1 MELYSVTLFY
11 HRKSIPSKIF
21 HYLVKDEKTAEEL
34 VEELRKPHYNHAD
47 EILKLYEQNE
57 MNYLAQTIRFPM
69 TWDFMHNG
77 DLVECET
84 EEEIARE
91 IIRFE
96 VFNYSIEK
104 VYFSPGNLVLTSTEI
119 PNMSC

>member
-1 MELYSVTLFY
+1 MEVYSVTLFY

-21 HYLVKDEKTAEEL
+21 HHLVKDEKTAEEL
-34 VEELRKPHYNHAD
+34 IEERREPHYGHAD

-57 MNYLAQTIRFPM
+57 IDYLFYTLRFPM
-69 TWDFMHNG
+69 TWDFMTNG
-77 DLVECET
+77 DMKECET
-84 EEEIARE
+84 DEEIVRE

-104 VYFSPGNLVLTSTEI
+104 VHFSPGNLVLTSMEI

>member
-1 MELYSVTLFY
+1 MEFYSVTLFY

-34 VEELRKPHYNHAD
+34 IEEFRKPHYKHAD

-57 MNYLAQTIRFPM
+57 VNYLLQTLRFPM

-77 DLVECET
+77 DMVECET
-84 EEEIARE
+84 EEEIVRE

-104 VYFSPGNLVLTSTEI
+104 VRFSPGNLVLTSTEI

>member
-21 HYLVKDEKTAEEL
+21 HYLVKDEKIAEEL
-34 VEELRKPHYNHAD
+34 IEEFRKPHYKHAD

-57 MNYLAQTIRFPM
+57 VNYLLQTLRFPM

-77 DLVECET
+77 DMVECET
-84 EEEIARE
+84 EEEIVRE

-104 VYFSPGNLVLTSTEI
+104 VRFSPRNLVLTSTEI

>member
-11 HRKSIPSKIF
+11 HRRSIPSKIF
-21 HYLVKDEKTAEEL
+21 HYLVKNENTAELL
-34 VEELRKPHYNHAD
+34 VEELRKPHYDHAD

-84 EEEIARE
+84 EEEIIKE

-104 VYFSPGNLVLTSTEI
+104 VHFSPGNLVLTSAEI